1 MRAAT
6 TALAIPSAHLG
17 HWYVQI
23 AFAVPSLLIIGFM
36 GRDSLRR
43 RRRARRE
50 EKRPGAAR
58 PGERPR
64 PGPRGRPGER
74 GRDE

>member
-1 MRAAT
+1 MSAAAM
-6 TALAIPSAHLG
+6 ALAPPSAHLG

-23 AFAVPSLLIIGFM
+23 AFAVPSLLIIGYM

-50 EKRPGAAR
+50 EKRPGKR
-58 PGERPR
+58 
-64 PGPRGRPGER
+64 
-74 GRDE
+74 RDE

>member
-1 MRAAT
+1 VT
-6 TALAIPSAHLG
+6 LPLAHLG

-23 AFAVPSLLIIGFM
+23 AFAVPSLLIIGYM

-50 EKRPGAAR
+50 QSAAGARGADPAAR
-58 PGERPR
+58 RDPRPR
-64 PGPRGRPGER
+64 KPRKAPKSPL
-74 GRDE
+74 